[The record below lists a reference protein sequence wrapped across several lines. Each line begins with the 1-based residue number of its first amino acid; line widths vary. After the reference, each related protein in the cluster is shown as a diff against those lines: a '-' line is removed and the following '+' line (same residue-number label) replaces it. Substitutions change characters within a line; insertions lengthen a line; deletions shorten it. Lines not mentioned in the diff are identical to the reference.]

1 MVSMRPTWWKLTAPF
16 EGSTAFMIWKLSQHF
31 LSSHVSSNTDIDL
44 LWTRPCWP
52 LKWFY
57 SIWWLQVYFFHGAV
71 LDWSSFNLVYSKKLR
86 QVWIAGSVLD
96 SQKDTH
102 FFYFFTQFLGKFWFV
117 SKPMSEKHSFIIKF
131 LPEKCA
137 GLCYVGIHNLVWL
150 RPLPWGLD
158 GLWAQPWQMY
168 HTPSVMLNLKKEGR
182 S

>member
-1 MVSMRPTWWKLTAPF
+1 MEL
-16 EGSTAFMIWKLSQHF
+16 
-31 LSSHVSSNTDIDL
+31 
-44 LWTRPCWP
+44 
-52 LKWFY
+52 
-57 SIWWLQVYFFHGAV
+57 

-102 FFYFFTQFLGKFWFV
+102 FFYFFTHFLGKFWFV

-150 RPLPWGLD
+150 RPPPWGLD

-168 HTPSVMLNLKKEGR
+168 HTPSVMLNLKKKKKKVKKAFCYQKLFWPFTVWKNCSSDREKLLKFEAAGR
-182 S
+182 

>member
-1 MVSMRPTWWKLTAPF
+1 MEL
-16 EGSTAFMIWKLSQHF
+16 
-31 LSSHVSSNTDIDL
+31 
-44 LWTRPCWP
+44 
-52 LKWFY
+52 
-57 SIWWLQVYFFHGAV
+57 

-102 FFYFFTQFLGKFWFV
+102 FFYFFTHFLGKFWFV

-150 RPLPWGLD
+150 RPPPWGLD

-168 HTPSVMLNLKKEGR
+168 HTPSVMLNLKKKKKKKLKKHFATKNCSDLSLSNILQILDLQPWISKVFLIVAR
-182 S
+182 IFLFSQ